1 MAYLQLRKLP
11 YIRSPLPWAHIR
23 TWIILFPSYPVPCG
37 SLFESKFGNLSAF
50 SNQFLELIVLHFDG
64 FFFFFFSIRVY
75 LTYHVVFQVSSKV
88 IQLYIYM
95 YFGFPLGL
103 VVKQSLC
110 IEGDLGSIP
119 GMGRYAQR
127 DMTSLSSVLAWRIS
141 WTEEPSRLQS
151 IGPQREGHIWIH
163 WACTGTHTY
172 IYCFTNSF
180 STYVVTEFLAE
191 FPVVL

>member
-1 MAYLQLRKLP
+1 MMM
-11 YIRSPLPWAHIR
+11 
-23 TWIILFPSYPVPCG
+23 
-37 SLFESKFGNLSAF
+37 
-50 SNQFLELIVLHFDG
+50 D
-64 FFFFFFSIRVY
+64 FFIFFSIRVY
-75 LTYHVVFQVSSKV
+75 LIYHVVFQVSSKG

-141 WTEEPSRLQS
+141 LTEDPSRLQS
-151 IGPQREGHIWIH
+151 IGPQRVRH
-163 WACTGTHTY
+163 
-172 IYCFTNSF
+172 
-180 STYVVTEFLAE
+180 V
-191 FPVVL
+191 

>member
-1 MAYLQLRKLP
+1 MDSF
-11 YIRSPLPWAHIR
+11 I
-23 TWIILFPSYPVPCG
+23 
-37 SLFESKFGNLSAF
+37 
-50 SNQFLELIVLHFDG
+50 
-64 FFFFFFSIRVY
+64 FFSIRVY
-75 LTYHVVFQVSSKV
+75 LIYHVVFQVSSKG

-141 WTEEPSRLQS
+141 LTEEPSRLQS
-151 IGPQREGHIWIH
+151 IGPQRVRHIWIH

-172 IYCFTNSF
+172 IYWFTNSF
-180 STYVVTEFLAE
+180 STYVVTEFLARVACGL
-191 FPVVL
+191 VVGPCWLSILYIVVSIYICYSPTPNSSPHPTFHLVTISLASM

>member
-1 MAYLQLRKLP
+1 M
-11 YIRSPLPWAHIR
+11 
-23 TWIILFPSYPVPCG
+23 
-37 SLFESKFGNLSAF
+37 
-50 SNQFLELIVLHFDG
+50 
-64 FFFFFFSIRVY
+64 
-75 LTYHVVFQVSSKV
+75 FQVSSKG
-88 IQLYIYM
+88 IQLYIYI
-95 YFGFPLGL
+95 YFSFPLGL

-141 WTEEPSRLQS
+141 LTEDPSRLQS
-151 IGPQREGHIWIH
+151 IGPQRVRHIWIH

-180 STYVVTEFLAE
+180 STYVVTEFLGRVACGFVVGPCWLSILYIVVSIYMLIPNSQFVPPPD
-191 FPVVL
+191 FPFGNHQLGFYVNGFLMFFGGGSLIVWSRPTFLLLLLLPML

>member
-1 MAYLQLRKLP
+1 MMMDSF
-11 YIRSPLPWAHIR
+11 I
-23 TWIILFPSYPVPCG
+23 
-37 SLFESKFGNLSAF
+37 
-50 SNQFLELIVLHFDG
+50 
-64 FFFFFFSIRVY
+64 FFSIRVY
-75 LTYHVVFQVSSKV
+75 LIYHVVFQVSSKG

-103 VVKQSLC
+103 VVKQSVC

-151 IGPQREGHIWIH
+151 IGPQREGHI
-163 WACTGTHTY
+163 
-172 IYCFTNSF
+172 
-180 STYVVTEFLAE
+180 
-191 FPVVL
+191 